1 MITETWIK
9 ETDDINLTKEIPPMG
24 YNIISH
30 PHKTSKQGGGLALTY
45 RNTIKLQDKTDNT
58 RNYETMEH
66 SNFNILF
73 AGTKINLHLVYRIP
87 STSVLKFCEELTD
100 ILEDHIRLD
109 TGRIVFTGDF
119 NIHIDEPQDSDTV
132 TFSYFLDS
140 FNLVNHVKGPTHI
153 SGHTLDLMITEHD
166 QPLIEGIA
174 TGHILSDHCFVDSIL
189 TVYHTKPPI
198 KKIRYRKLKD
208 IDSKKFN
215 RDVMNK
221 MIELLDP
228 AMELSSLVTEYDKR
242 LIGVLDK
249 HAPLKEKKVKQS
261 YSQPWFN
268 EKIRMEIQLRR
279 TKERQYKNNPNEYT
293 LNAFYQQQ

>member
-1 MITETWIK
+1 M
-9 ETDDINLTKEIPPMG
+9 
-24 YNIISH
+24 
-30 PHKTSKQGGGLALTY
+30 TY
-45 RNTIKLQDKTDNT
+45 FLQVQK
-58 RNYETMEH
+58 
-66 SNFNILF
+66 S
-73 AGTKINLHLVYRIP
+73 NLHLVYRIP
-87 STSVLKFCEELTD
+87 STSVPKFCEELTD
-100 ILEDHIRLD
+100 ILEDRIRSD

-132 TFSYFLDS
+132 TFSNFLNS
-140 FNLVNHVKGPTHI
+140 FNLVNHVKGPTHV

-215 RDVMNK
+215 RDVMDE

-228 AMELSSLVTEYDKR
+228 NMELSSLVTEYDKR
-242 LIGVLDK
+242 LMSFGQTCTIK
-249 HAPLKEKKVKQS
+249 REES
-261 YSQPWFN
+261 
-268 EKIRMEIQLRR
+268 
-279 TKERQYKNNPNEYT
+279 
-293 LNAFYQQQ
+293 